1 MEKHER
7 KAESMNGTEV
17 RIDKDLVERMII
29 QVLSEQL
36 GQLSCGC
43 KQLTGGD
50 EDLLM
55 KFREEADGVLRME
68 VPRIAVRPEDRL
80 NTGCEKDR
88 VYTRDIFTLAQSP
101 RLGCGIMEME
111 QTTFDWKLD
120 YDEIDY
126 VMEGFL
132 TIIKNGKCVTA
143 GPGEVILIPKDSAI
157 QFSVPG
163 KARFLYVTYPA
174 DWAG

>member
-1 MEKHER
+1 MDQKSIEQIITQVLIEKLGPYLKNKER
-7 KAESMNGTEV
+7 K
-17 RIDKDLVERMII
+17 
-29 QVLSEQL
+29 EQL
-36 GQLSCGC
+36 FSC
-43 KQLTGGD
+43 KKN
-50 EDLLM
+50 M
-55 KFREEADGVLRME
+55 FRDEADGVIQVEIPKLS
-68 VPRIAVRPEDRL
+68 VRPEDWL
-80 NTGCEKDR
+80 DTGCRKDK
-88 VYTRDIFTLAQSP
+88 VYTRDLFSLEESP

-126 VMEGFL
+126 VVDGFL

-143 GPGEVILIPKDSAI
+143 GPGEVIFIPKGSAI
-157 QFSVPG
+157 QFSVPD